1 MGNILVIEDN
11 ADLANVLL
19 QLIEH
24 IGYVAHAVESGEDG
38 LNYLHQGDIVPD
50 AILCDLTLPSMG
62 GLAVLQYVRQY
73 SLWAQVHFVAMSG
86 KPDDKEAALS
96 LGADDYLVKPFD
108 LQELVRALQPAR
120 IESN

>member
-11 ADLANVLL
+11 ADLTNVLL

-38 LNYLHQGDIVPD
+38 LHYLHQGEVIPD
-50 AILCDLTLPSMG
+50 AILCDLTLPGMG
-62 GLAVLQYVRQY
+62 GLSVLEYIKKQAK
-73 SLWAQVHFVAMSG
+73 WEQVHFVAMSG
-86 KPDDKEAALS
+86 KPDDKDAAFA

-108 LQELVRALQPAR
+108 LQELVRALQPSR